1 MSILTAQFILINYI
15 PSLVLKI
22 LILTHRVPFPQNGG
36 YPIVVCNTARGLV
49 NLGHEV
55 SLIALN
61 AKRTYSRNELTPYD
75 EELISKINY
84 KIFNINTR
92 VTVLDV
98 AVNLFSKSS
107 FNIDR
112 YYDSEFEKQLIK
124 ELKNTDYDIIQFE
137 GLLVSL
143 YLYAVRKHSKAKL
156 IYRAHNIEN
165 QIWERLSQQKTDP
178 FKKSYLRLHARRIKT
193 YEFKQLNNFDG
204 IAVFTEQD
212 KNTLIGYGTKIPIE
226 TVPVGIN
233 LEQYKPDFSKTEFPS
248 LFFLG
253 SLDWLP
259 NREGIEWFLDNFYT
273 DLVDGDLR
281 VRFYVAGND
290 IPKRFDDYDVMGKIF
305 IQGEV
310 DDALEF
316 VNSKSIMIVPLLSS
330 GGMRVKIVE
339 GMAMQKCIISTSLGA
354 EGINYENEVNIII
367 ANNQEEF
374 YEAIKQCISD
384 EDYCKSIGLNARRL
398 VQEQHDVTNV
408 TIKLVDFYKI
418 IIVAQFIAPLK
429 PETSL

>member
-1 MSILTAQFILINYI
+1 M
-15 PSLVLKI
+15 KI

-36 YPIVVCNTARGLV
+36 YPIVVCNTIRGLV

-55 SLIALN
+55 SLVALN
-61 AKRTYSRNELTPYD
+61 AKKYNHHENNEDDIDL
-75 EELISKINY
+75 LSKINY
-84 KIFNINTR
+84 RAFDIDTNVSVFE
-92 VTVLDV
+92 V
-98 AVNLFSKSS
+98 AVNLFSKTS

-112 YYDSEFEKQLIK
+112 YYSHEFERLLIR
-124 ELKNTDYDIIQFE
+124 ELRNTTYDIIQFE

-143 YLYAVRKHSKAKL
+143 YLAAVRKNSKAKL

-165 QIWERLSQQKTDP
+165 QIWERLSQQKSDP
-178 FKKSYLRLHARRIKT
+178 FKKSYLKMHAKRIRN
-193 YEFKQLNNFDG
+193 YELQQLNNFDG

-212 KNTLIGYGTKIPIE
+212 KATLLEYGTKIPIE
-226 TVPVGIN
+226 ILAMGIN
-233 LEQYKPDFSKTEFPS
+233 LEHYNPDFSKTEFPT

-259 NREGIEWFLDNFYT
+259 NREGIEWFLENFHKELT
-273 DLVDGDLR
+273 EGDLR

-290 IPKRFDDYDVMGKIF
+290 IPERFDDYEVMGKIF

-316 VNSKSIMIVPLLSS
+316 LNSKSVMIVPLLSS

-354 EGINYENEVNIII
+354 EGINYENKVNILI
-367 ANNQEEF
+367 ANNQDEF
-374 YEAIKQCISD
+374 YEAIKICIAD
-384 EDYCKSIGLNARRL
+384 ESFCKYIGLNARKL
-398 VQEQHDVTNV
+398 VEEQHDVNKV
-408 TIKLVDFYKI
+408 TKNLVSFYEMVI
-418 IIVAQFIAPLK
+418 
-429 PETSL
+429 

>member
-1 MSILTAQFILINYI
+1 
-15 PSLVLKI
+15 
-22 LILTHRVPFPQNGG
+22 
-36 YPIVVCNTARGLV
+36 VVCNTIRGLV
-49 NLGHEV
+49 NCGHDV
-55 SLIALN
+55 SLVALN
-61 AKRTYSRNELTPYD
+61 PKRKFYQHEYSEDDQEL
-75 EELISKINY
+75 LGKINY
-84 KIFNINTR
+84 RSFDIDIN
-92 VTVLDV
+92 VSVLDV
-98 AVNLFSKSS
+98 IVNLFSKTS
-107 FNIDR
+107 FNVDR
-112 YYDSEFEKQLIK
+112 YFSSEFEKTLLKQLRDD
-124 ELKNTDYDIIQFE
+124 NYDIIQFE

-143 YLYAVRKHSKAKL
+143 YFNTVRKNSKAKL

-165 QIWERLSQQKTDP
+165 QIWQRLAQQKTDP
-178 FKKSYLRLHARRIKT
+178 FKKLYLKMHARRIKN
-193 YEFKQLNNFDG
+193 YELDQLNSFDG

-212 KNTLIGYGTKIPIE
+212 QSTMFDYGTKIPVEII
-226 TVPVGIN
+226 PVGLN
-233 LEQYKPDFSKTEFPS
+233 LAQYKPDISKTEFPT

-259 NREGIEWFLDNFYT
+259 NREGIEWFLDRFHS

-290 IPKRFDDYDVMGKIF
+290 IPERFDDYEVLGKIF

-354 EGINYENEVNIII
+354 EGINYENGLNILI

-374 YEAIKQCISD
+374 YDAIKLCITD
-384 EDYCKSIGLNARRL
+384 EEYCKYIGYHARKL
-398 VQEQHDVTNV
+398 IEYQHDVNMV
-408 TIKLVDFYKI
+408 TQRLVNFYEAVI
-418 IIVAQFIAPLK
+418 
-429 PETSL
+429 